1 VEYPAKAPS
10 GNGVPR
16 VVLATGFKHTPCM
29 MRTAFVYDPLFLTHD
44 TGRGHPERSERL
56 QTSFSLVSQQEWYG
70 SLYRLRPSPAPLDSI
85 QAIHR
90 PDYIERAGAACRAGQ
105 SRLDTPDV
113 SISRSSY
120 EVALN
125 AAGSVLEVADQVMEG
140 NVDNGFAMVRPPGH
154 HAEAGF
160 AMGFCLFNNIAVTAR
175 YLQHRH
181 GLERVLI
188 LDWDVHHGNGTQHTF
203 EEDPGVFYMSLHQ
216 FPHYPGSGALSET
229 GIGRGEGTTLNCPMS
244 PGAGDAHYRQ
254 AFEEKI
260 LPAAIGFAPDAVLIS
275 AGFDAHHAD
284 PLGSINLET
293 QSYVWMTR
301 RMMELAD
308 RCCAGRLI
316 SVLEGGYDLT
326 ALAESITRHVHTL
339 SQS

>member
-1 VEYPAKAPS
+1 MF
-10 GNGVPR
+10 R
-16 VVLATGFKHTPCM
+16 VVLATGFKHTSCM

-44 TGRGHPERSERL
+44 TGMGHPERSERL
-56 QTSFSLVSQQEWYG
+56 QVAFDLLSRQEWYNL
-70 SLYRLRPSPAPLDSI
+70 LYRFKPSPASLDSI
-85 QAIHR
+85 AAIHQ
-90 PDYIERAGAACRAGQ
+90 PEYIERAGVACRAGQ

-113 SISRSSY
+113 SISPSSY

-125 AAGSVLEVADQVMEG
+125 AAGSVLEVADQVMQG

-175 YLQHRH
+175 YLQKRY
-181 GLERVLI
+181 GLERILI

-203 EEDPGVFYMSLHQ
+203 EDDPGVFYMSLHQ

-229 GIGRGEGTTLNCPMS
+229 GIGRGAGTTLNCPMS

-260 LPAAIGFAPDAVLIS
+260 LPAATGFAPDAILIS

-284 PLGSINLET
+284 PLGSIYLDT
-293 QSYVWMTR
+293 QSYVWMTQ

-308 RCCAGRLI
+308 RRCAGRLI
-316 SVLEGGYDLT
+316 SVLEGGYDLK
-326 ALAESITRHVHTL
+326 ALAESITAHVHTL